1 MSINTLQNIP
11 IWEWP
16 ETARDEI
23 LGILRNRGAPAEE
36 RMLAIELAYEAVT
49 DSNEGIAVLAGIVA
63 DGTESEEMRGKAALA
78 IGPALETA
86 HSEGR
91 GEEGISV
98 SESAYR
104 KVQTTLKDIYDNES
118 EPSELRRCAF
128 EALVRAPEG
137 WHQEAVREAYDNLE
151 EGWHRSAV
159 FAMRFVPGFDDQ
171 ILESLESEDEE
182 VLFNAICAA
191 AERKVRDAWPY
202 IEEFLGDEATDKELL
217 LAAIDATPF
226 LAPNADA
233 ATGALDALL
242 LNDDQDIVDAAMEAV
257 ASATAEDEDDDWE
270 DEDEDK
276 GDDDDDDDD
285 EEEEEEEEEEED
297 DEDAGHR
304 RH

>member
-11 IWEWP
+11 AWEWP

-23 LGILRNRGAPAEE
+23 LGILRNRAAPAEE
-36 RMLAIELAYEAVT
+36 RMLAVELAYEAVT
-49 DSNEGIAVLAGIVA
+49 DSDEGIAVLANIVA

-98 SESAYR
+98 SEAAYR
-104 KVQTTLKDIYDNES
+104 KVQTTLKDVYDNEA

-137 WHQEAVREAYDNLE
+137 WHQEAIRDAYDNLE

-159 FAMRFVPGFDDQ
+159 FAMRFVPGFEDQ

-191 AERKVRDAWPY
+191 AEREVRDAWPY
-202 IEEFLGDEATDKELL
+202 IEDFLADEAIDKELL

-226 LAPNADA
+226 IAPNVDA
-233 ATGALDALL
+233 ATEALDALL
-242 LNDDQDIVDAAMEAV
+242 MNDDQDIVDAAMEAV
-257 ASATAEDEDDDWE
+257 ASVTAGDDDDEWDDEDDDE
-270 DEDEDK
+270 DGYDED
-276 GDDDDDDDD
+276 DDEDDD
-285 EEEEEEEEEEED
+285 EEEEED
-297 DEDAGHR
+297 DDDGPRR